1 MPTSAASVRCWR
13 RKSRSKNSGLAAKG
27 WKIDIVSADHQN
39 KVDIASNIARQWFD
53 KGQADV
59 ILDSLNSGVALAVS
73 QIVKEKNKVF
83 LVSGAATSDLSGK
96 SCTPNMIHWTYDTYA
111 MANGTGKALTKAGG
125 DSWFFVTAD
134 YAFGKA
140 LERDT
145 TAVVVANG
153 GKVLGDVMAPLNN
166 ADFSSQLLQAQA
178 SKAKVIGLA
187 NAGADAAN
195 SIKQAGEF
203 GVTQGGQK
211 LAALLIFLSDVHAL
225 GLNTAQGLE
234 FTETYYWDMNDQT
247 RAFADRFAKRSK
259 NGAKPDM
266 VPAEVYSSV
275 VHYLKAVE
283 ALGAT
288 ADGAAVVAKMKAMP
302 TEDQAFGKGYIRE
315 DGRKIHPAY
324 LLRDQEAG
332 EIEISVGLRP
342 HRRHHPG
349 RGGLPAAGAERMSAG
364 EEVTALAPSP
374 RSRGE
379 GEPTPRIEARNS
391 HIPLLGISTQALF
404 QQLLV
409 GLINGSFYALLS
421 LGLAVIFGMLN
432 IVNFA
437 HGALYMMGAFCA
449 YFLLNVLGIGYWLAL
464 ILAPLVVG
472 AVRHADRADAAEEP
486 RRTRSP
492 LQPAADLRPG
502 ADHPGRVPE
511 LVRLLGPALCR
522 SPTRSRAA
530 AISASCTCRIYRALG
545 HRVLRGRLF
554 LDLVPDREDPARR
567 LSARGDREP
576 DAGARLRHQRAAHD
590 HLDLRL
596 RRRRWRRWPAC
607 WRRRS
612 IRCAR

>member
-1 MPTSAASVRCWR
+1 MKRLILAGAALGVLLASPALAQQKTIKLGVLTDMSGPYADVGGAGSVLAAQIAAED
-13 RKSRSKNSGLAAKG
+13 SGLAAKG
-27 WKIDIVSADHQN
+27 WKIHIVSADHQN
-39 KVDIASNIARQWFD
+39 KVDIASNTAREWFD

-59 ILDSLNSGVALAVS
+59 ILDALNSGVALAVS
-73 QIVKEKNKVF
+73 QVVKEKNKVF

-247 RAFADRFAKRSK
+247 RAFADRFSKRSK

-266 VPAEVYSSV
+266 VPAGVYSSV

-288 ADGAAVVAKMKAMP
+288 ADGAAVVAKMKSMP
-302 TEDQAFGKGYIRE
+302 TQDQAFGKGYIRE

-324 LLRDQEAG
+324 LLQVKKPSESKYPWDYARIVATIPAEEAF
-332 EIEISVGLRP
+332 RP
-342 HRRHHPG
+342 
-349 RGGLPAAGAERMSAG
+349 
-364 EEVTALAPSP
+364 LAQS
-374 RSRGE
+374 E
-379 GEPTPRIEARNS
+379 
-391 HIPLLGISTQALF
+391 
-404 QQLLV
+404 
-409 GLINGSFYALLS
+409 
-421 LGLAVIFGMLN
+421 
-432 IVNFA
+432 
-437 HGALYMMGAFCA
+437 C
-449 YFLLNVLGIGYWLAL
+449 
-464 ILAPLVVG
+464 PLVKK
-472 AVRHADRADAAEEP
+472 
-486 RRTRSP
+486 
-492 LQPAADLRPG
+492 
-502 ADHPGRVPE
+502 
-511 LVRLLGPALCR
+511 
-522 SPTRSRAA
+522 
-530 AISASCTCRIYRALG
+530 
-545 HRVLRGRLF
+545 
-554 LDLVPDREDPARR
+554 
-567 LSARGDREP
+567 
-576 DAGARLRHQRAAHD
+576 
-590 HLDLRL
+590 
-596 RRRRWRRWPAC
+596 
-607 WRRRS
+607 
-612 IRCAR
+612 

>member
-1 MPTSAASVRCWR
+1 MKRLILAGVALGVLLASPALAQQKTIKLGVLTDMSGPYADVGGVGSVLAAQIAVED
-13 RKSRSKNSGLAAKG
+13 SGLAAKG

-39 KVDIASNIARQWFD
+39 KVDIASNIAREWFD

-73 QIVKEKNKVF
+73 QVVKEKNKVF

-145 TAVVVANG
+145 TAVVIANG

-203 GVTQGGQK
+203 GVTQSGQK

-247 RAFADRFAKRSK
+247 RAFADRFSKRSK

-266 VPAEVYSSV
+266 VPAGVYSSV

-283 ALGAT
+283 ALGPT
-288 ADGAAVVAKMKAMP
+288 ADGAAVVAKMKSMP

-315 DGRKIHPAY
+315 DGRKIHPCYLFKVKQPSESKGPWDYYKLIATTPPDEAY
-324 LLRDQEAG
+324 
-332 EIEISVGLRP
+332 RP
-342 HRRHHPG
+342 
-349 RGGLPAAGAERMSAG
+349 
-364 EEVTALAPSP
+364 LA
-374 RSRGE
+374 
-379 GEPTPRIEARNS
+379 
-391 HIPLLGISTQALF
+391 
-404 QQLLV
+404 
-409 GLINGSFYALLS
+409 
-421 LGLAVIFGMLN
+421 
-432 IVNFA
+432 
-437 HGALYMMGAFCA
+437 
-449 YFLLNVLGIGYWLAL
+449 
-464 ILAPLVVG
+464 
-472 AVRHADRADAAEEP
+472 D
-486 RRTRSP
+486 
-492 LQPAADLRPG
+492 
-502 ADHPGRVPE
+502 
-511 LVRLLGPALCR
+511 
-522 SPTRSRAA
+522 
-530 AISASCTCRIYRALG
+530 G
-545 HRVLRGRLF
+545 HCPFVK
-554 LDLVPDREDPARR
+554 A
-567 LSARGDREP
+567 
-576 DAGARLRHQRAAHD
+576 
-590 HLDLRL
+590 
-596 RRRRWRRWPAC
+596 
-607 WRRRS
+607 
-612 IRCAR
+612 

>member
-1 MPTSAASVRCWR
+1 MKRLILAGVALGVLLASPALAQQKNIKLGVLTDMSGPYADVGGVGSVLAAQIAVED
-13 RKSRSKNSGLAAKG
+13 SGLAAKG

-39 KVDIASNIARQWFD
+39 KVDIASNIAREWFD

-73 QIVKEKNKVF
+73 QVVKEKNKVF

-145 TAVVVANG
+145 TAVVIANG

-203 GVTQGGQK
+203 GVTQSGQK

-247 RAFADRFAKRSK
+247 RAFADRFSKRSK

-266 VPAEVYSSV
+266 VPAGVYSSV

-283 ALGAT
+283 ALGPT
-288 ADGAAVVAKMKAMP
+288 ADGAAVVAKMKSMP

-324 LLRDQEAG
+324 LLQIKKPAESKYPWDYARIVATIPAEEAF
-332 EIEISVGLRP
+332 RP
-342 HRRHHPG
+342 
-349 RGGLPAAGAERMSAG
+349 
-364 EEVTALAPSP
+364 LAQS
-374 RSRGE
+374 E
-379 GEPTPRIEARNS
+379 
-391 HIPLLGISTQALF
+391 
-404 QQLLV
+404 
-409 GLINGSFYALLS
+409 
-421 LGLAVIFGMLN
+421 
-432 IVNFA
+432 
-437 HGALYMMGAFCA
+437 C
-449 YFLLNVLGIGYWLAL
+449 
-464 ILAPLVVG
+464 PLVKK
-472 AVRHADRADAAEEP
+472 
-486 RRTRSP
+486 
-492 LQPAADLRPG
+492 
-502 ADHPGRVPE
+502 
-511 LVRLLGPALCR
+511 
-522 SPTRSRAA
+522 
-530 AISASCTCRIYRALG
+530 
-545 HRVLRGRLF
+545 
-554 LDLVPDREDPARR
+554 
-567 LSARGDREP
+567 
-576 DAGARLRHQRAAHD
+576 
-590 HLDLRL
+590 
-596 RRRRWRRWPAC
+596 
-607 WRRRS
+607 
-612 IRCAR
+612 

>member
-1 MPTSAASVRCWR
+1 
-13 RKSRSKNSGLAAKG
+13 
-27 WKIDIVSADHQN
+27 
-39 KVDIASNIARQWFD
+39 
-53 KGQADV
+53 V

-73 QIVKEKNKVF
+73 QVVKEKNKVF

-145 TAVVVANG
+145 TAVVIANG

-203 GVTQGGQK
+203 GVTQSGQK

-247 RAFADRFAKRSK
+247 RAFADRFSKRSK

-266 VPAEVYSSV
+266 VPAGVYSSV

-283 ALGAT
+283 ALGPT
-288 ADGAAVVAKMKAMP
+288 ADGAAVVAKMKSMP

-324 LLRDQEAG
+324 LLQIKKPAESKYPWDYARIVATIPAEEAF
-332 EIEISVGLRP
+332 RP
-342 HRRHHPG
+342 
-349 RGGLPAAGAERMSAG
+349 
-364 EEVTALAPSP
+364 LAQS
-374 RSRGE
+374 E
-379 GEPTPRIEARNS
+379 
-391 HIPLLGISTQALF
+391 
-404 QQLLV
+404 
-409 GLINGSFYALLS
+409 
-421 LGLAVIFGMLN
+421 
-432 IVNFA
+432 
-437 HGALYMMGAFCA
+437 C
-449 YFLLNVLGIGYWLAL
+449 
-464 ILAPLVVG
+464 PLVKK
-472 AVRHADRADAAEEP
+472 
-486 RRTRSP
+486 
-492 LQPAADLRPG
+492 
-502 ADHPGRVPE
+502 
-511 LVRLLGPALCR
+511 
-522 SPTRSRAA
+522 
-530 AISASCTCRIYRALG
+530 
-545 HRVLRGRLF
+545 
-554 LDLVPDREDPARR
+554 
-567 LSARGDREP
+567 
-576 DAGARLRHQRAAHD
+576 
-590 HLDLRL
+590 
-596 RRRRWRRWPAC
+596 
-607 WRRRS
+607 
-612 IRCAR
+612 

>member
-1 MPTSAASVRCWR
+1 MKRLILAGVALGVLLASPALAQQKTIKLGVLTDMSGPYADVGGVGSVLAAQIAVED
-13 RKSRSKNSGLAAKG
+13 SGLAAKG

-39 KVDIASNIARQWFD
+39 KVDIASNIAREWFD

-73 QIVKEKNKVF
+73 QVVKEKNKVF

-145 TAVVVANG
+145 TAVVIANG

-203 GVTQGGQK
+203 GVTQSGQK

-247 RAFADRFAKRSK
+247 RAFADRFSKRSK

-266 VPAEVYSSV
+266 VPAGVYSSV

-283 ALGAT
+283 ALGPT
-288 ADGAAVVAKMKAMP
+288 ADGAAVVAKMKSMP

-324 LLRDQEAG
+324 LLQIKKPAESKYPWDYARIVATIPAEEAF
-332 EIEISVGLRP
+332 RP
-342 HRRHHPG
+342 
-349 RGGLPAAGAERMSAG
+349 
-364 EEVTALAPSP
+364 LAQS
-374 RSRGE
+374 E
-379 GEPTPRIEARNS
+379 
-391 HIPLLGISTQALF
+391 
-404 QQLLV
+404 
-409 GLINGSFYALLS
+409 
-421 LGLAVIFGMLN
+421 
-432 IVNFA
+432 
-437 HGALYMMGAFCA
+437 C
-449 YFLLNVLGIGYWLAL
+449 
-464 ILAPLVVG
+464 PLVKK
-472 AVRHADRADAAEEP
+472 
-486 RRTRSP
+486 
-492 LQPAADLRPG
+492 
-502 ADHPGRVPE
+502 
-511 LVRLLGPALCR
+511 
-522 SPTRSRAA
+522 
-530 AISASCTCRIYRALG
+530 
-545 HRVLRGRLF
+545 
-554 LDLVPDREDPARR
+554 
-567 LSARGDREP
+567 
-576 DAGARLRHQRAAHD
+576 
-590 HLDLRL
+590 
-596 RRRRWRRWPAC
+596 
-607 WRRRS
+607 
-612 IRCAR
+612 

>member
-1 MPTSAASVRCWR
+1 MKRLILAGVALGVLLASPALAQQKTIKLGVLTDMSGPYADVGGVGSVLAAQIAVED
-13 RKSRSKNSGLAAKG
+13 SGLAAKG

-39 KVDIASNIARQWFD
+39 KVDIASNIAREWFD

-73 QIVKEKNKVF
+73 QVVKEKNKVF

-145 TAVVVANG
+145 TAVVIANG

-247 RAFADRFAKRSK
+247 RAFADRFSKRSK

-266 VPAEVYSSV
+266 VPAGVYSSV

-283 ALGAT
+283 ALGPT
-288 ADGAAVVAKMKAMP
+288 ADGAAVVAKMKSMP

-324 LLRDQEAG
+324 LLQIKKPAESKYPWDYARIVATIPAEEAF
-332 EIEISVGLRP
+332 RP
-342 HRRHHPG
+342 
-349 RGGLPAAGAERMSAG
+349 
-364 EEVTALAPSP
+364 LAQS
-374 RSRGE
+374 E
-379 GEPTPRIEARNS
+379 
-391 HIPLLGISTQALF
+391 
-404 QQLLV
+404 
-409 GLINGSFYALLS
+409 
-421 LGLAVIFGMLN
+421 
-432 IVNFA
+432 
-437 HGALYMMGAFCA
+437 C
-449 YFLLNVLGIGYWLAL
+449 
-464 ILAPLVVG
+464 PLVKK
-472 AVRHADRADAAEEP
+472 
-486 RRTRSP
+486 
-492 LQPAADLRPG
+492 
-502 ADHPGRVPE
+502 
-511 LVRLLGPALCR
+511 
-522 SPTRSRAA
+522 
-530 AISASCTCRIYRALG
+530 
-545 HRVLRGRLF
+545 
-554 LDLVPDREDPARR
+554 
-567 LSARGDREP
+567 
-576 DAGARLRHQRAAHD
+576 
-590 HLDLRL
+590 
-596 RRRRWRRWPAC
+596 
-607 WRRRS
+607 
-612 IRCAR
+612 